1 MGGRRLG
8 VLVVCLTTACESS
21 PSAPAAT
28 DATTDAGAVDAG
40 RDGPLGVPTTVD
52 DFHVPGTQVGDV
64 PANSIPSTTQCVL
77 CHEASDM
84 PGAPFAGWR
93 GSLMGIAGRDPLF
106 QAQLA
111 AANQDAPGAGYY
123 CLRCHV
129 PTSVPSGHVTDPK
142 GGALDAQDAEG
153 VTCAFCHAMVDPRS
167 KADGDLA
174 VLSKLTTI
182 PKSFGNA
189 QFVLASDKIWR
200 GPRAI
205 PDATHATQASA
216 FYKSSEL
223 CGTCHDVGNPAT
235 LRNADGSYA
244 YGPVGVPAADPD
256 PLGQFPLER
265 TYTEWRLSAFA
276 KGGVDMKGRFGG
288 VGATVV
294 STCQDCHMPRVA
306 GKGAA
311 WAAERPDLATH
322 EFAGASAW
330 VLRIAA
336 KAFPD
341 DVDPGQL
348 EAGAKRAEAML
359 AKAASLE
366 LSRVDG
372 KLRVKVINESGH
384 KLPTGHIEGRRV
396 WVNVRL
402 LDGAGALVREY
413 GRYDPTTAV
422 LDVATTTVFEMHVG
436 LSPLAAAVTG
446 YPAGVTTHMS
456 LADVV
461 VKDTRIPP
469 RGYDQ
474 KAYAAA
480 GAMTMGFPY
489 ADGEHWA
496 TLDYALPTGATKA
509 RVVVYY
515 QTVTKHYV
523 EALRSGNVT
532 DTTGE
537 RLHDLWLATGKGPPI
552 AMVDG
557 ELALP

>member
-1 MGGRRLG
+1 MGGKRLG
-8 VLVVCLTTACESS
+8 VLAACLATACESS
-21 PSAPAAT
+21 PMAAV
-28 DATTDAGAVDAG
+28 DATSDTPVTDAG
-40 RDGPLGVPTTVD
+40 RDGPLGVPTTED
-52 DFHVPGTQVGDV
+52 DFHVPGTQVGDI
-64 PANSIPSTTQCVL
+64 PANAIPSTTQCVL

-84 PGAPFAGWR
+84 PVGPFAGWR
-93 GSLMGIAGRDPLF
+93 GSLMGNAGRDPLF
-106 QAQLA
+106 RAQLA
-111 AANQDAPGAGYY
+111 TANQDAPGVGYY

-129 PTSVPSGHVTDPK
+129 PASVPSGHVTDPK
-142 GGALDAQDAEG
+142 GAALDAQDAEG
-153 VTCAFCHAMVDPRS
+153 ITCAFCHAMVDPRS
-167 KADGDLA
+167 KTDGDLA
-174 VLSKLTTI
+174 VLSKLSSLPTT
-182 PKSFGNA
+182 FGNA
-189 QFVLASDKIWR
+189 QFVLAADKIWR
-200 GPRAI
+200 GPRTI
-205 PDATHATQASA
+205 PDATHATQASP
-216 FYKSSEL
+216 FYKTSEL

-235 LRNADGSYA
+235 VRNADGSYS
-244 YGPVGVPAADPD
+244 YGPVGIPATDPN
-256 PLGQFPLER
+256 PLSQFPLER

-288 VGATVV
+288 VGATNV

-311 WAAERPDLATH
+311 WAVERPDLATH
-322 EFAGASAW
+322 ELAGASAW

-336 KAFPD
+336 KEFAG
-341 DVDPGQL
+341 DVDPAQL

-366 LSRVDG
+366 LSRADG

-413 GRYDPTTAV
+413 GRYDAAAAE
-422 LDVATTTVFEMHVG
+422 LDEATTTVFEMHVG

-469 RGYDQ
+469 RGYEA
-474 KAYAAA
+474 KAFAAA
-480 GAMTMGFPY
+480 GAMTMGYPY

-496 TLDYALPTGATKA
+496 TLEYTLPVGTAKA
-509 RVVVYY
+509 RVTVYY

-523 EALRSGNVT
+523 EALRAGNVS
-532 DTTGE
+532 DNAGE
-537 RLHDLWLATGKGPPI
+537 RLHALWLATDKGPPI
-552 AMVDG
+552 AMVSG